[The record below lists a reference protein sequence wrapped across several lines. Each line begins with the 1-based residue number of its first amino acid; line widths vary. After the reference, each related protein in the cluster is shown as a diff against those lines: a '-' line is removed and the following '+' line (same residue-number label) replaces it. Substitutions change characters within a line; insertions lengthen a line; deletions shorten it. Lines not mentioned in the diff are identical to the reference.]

1 MYKIWFERDVLT
13 EYVPMFATVAEGIGP
28 GDQVARDPYHQLEMA
43 HGVVAGGN
51 TYNAAVMERAPNL
64 LVISRTGIGFDR
76 VDLEAATAHQIAVC
90 NAPDAPTV
98 PTAET
103 ALALMMSVA
112 RSLKQIENTMQ
123 GAIDSG
129 APTNFWNVYVGIEL
143 SGKQLGL
150 VGLGR
155 IGGHVA
161 RVANALGMRV
171 SAYDPYVRDERF
183 RDLAV
188 ERADT
193 LEGLLGASDVVSV
206 HVPLNPETGK
216 FMNAERFAQMKRG
229 AIFVNVSR
237 GPLVDEAALADAL
250 ESGHLFGAGLDV
262 TDPEPPQAGSRLL
275 KRDNVV
281 ITPHIGGASVLGR
294 RRLFV
299 DAIEQILQVLRG
311 ERPPNLLNP
320 EVWDAVLARWSA
332 GAITPPPQTPP
343 P

>member
-1 MYKIWFERDVLT
+1 MYKIWFERDVLS
-13 EYVPMFATVAEGIGP
+13 EYVPMFEAVAEGIGP
-28 GDQVARDPYHQLEMA
+28 GDRVEQDRYHQLDLA
-43 HGVVAGGN
+43 HAVVAGGN
-51 TYNAAVMERAPNL
+51 FYDAAAMKRAPNL

-76 VDLEAATAHQIAVC
+76 VDLDAATAHQIAVC

-112 RSLKQIENTMQ
+112 RSLKPIENTMQ
-123 GAIDSG
+123 DSIDSG
-129 APTNFWNVYVGIEL
+129 TPTNFWNVYVGIEL

-161 RVANALGMRV
+161 RVAIALGMQV
-171 SAYDPYVRDERF
+171 SAYDPYISDERF
-183 RDLAV
+183 RELGV
-188 ERADT
+188 QRAET
-193 LEGLLGASDVVSV
+193 LDGLLSAADVVSV
-206 HVPLNPETGK
+206 HVPLNPETQK

-237 GPLVDEAALADAL
+237 GALVDEAALADAL
-250 ESGHLFGAGLDV
+250 DSEHLFGAGLDV
-262 TDPEPPQAGSRLL
+262 TDPEPPQAGNRLL
-275 KRDNVV
+275 NRDNVV

-320 EVWDAVLARWSA
+320 EVWDAVLARWQA
-332 GAITPPPQTPP
+332 GR
-343 P
+343 

>member
-1 MYKIWFERDVLT
+1 MYKIWFERDALS
-13 EYVPMFATVAEGIGP
+13 EYVPMFDAVAEGIGP
-28 GDQVARDPYHQLEMA
+28 GDRVEQDRYHQLELA
-43 HGVVAGGN
+43 HAVVAGGN
-51 TYNAAVMERAPNL
+51 FYDAAAMKRAPNL

-76 VDLEAATAHQIAVC
+76 VDLDAATAHRIAVC

-112 RSLKQIENTMQ
+112 RSLKSIENTMQ
-123 GAIDSG
+123 RSIDSG

-161 RVANALGMRV
+161 RVATALGMQV
-171 SAYDPYVRDERF
+171 AAYDPYISDERF
-183 RDLAV
+183 SDLGV
-188 ERADT
+188 QRADA
-193 LEGLLGASDVVSV
+193 LDGLLGAADVVSA
-206 HVPLNPETGK
+206 HVPLNPETQK

-237 GPLVDEAALADAL
+237 GALVDEAALADAL
-250 ESGHLFGAGLDV
+250 DSGHLFGAGLDV
-262 TDPEPPQAGSRLL
+262 TDPEPPLAGNRLL
-275 KRDNVV
+275 NRDNVV

-320 EVWDAVLARWSA
+320 DVWDAVLARWQA
-332 GAITPPPQTPP
+332 GR
-343 P
+343 

>member
-1 MYKIWFERDVLT
+1 MYKIWFERDVLA
-13 EYVPMFATVAEGIGP
+13 EYVPMFAAVAEGIGP

-51 TYNAAVMERAPNL
+51 YYNAAVMERAPNL
-64 LVISRTGIGFDR
+64 LIISRTGIGFDR

-123 GAIDSG
+123 SAIDSG
-129 APTNFWNVYVGIEL
+129 SATNFWNVYVGIEL

-171 SAYDPYVRDERF
+171 AAYDPYVRDERF
-183 RDLAV
+183 RELGV
-188 ERADT
+188 ERADIPGRT
-193 LEGLLGASDVVSV
+193 VGRIGCRFRARAAQPGDAQVYECRALR
-206 HVPLNPETGK
+206 PNET
-216 FMNAERFAQMKRG
+216 RR
-229 AIFVNVSR
+229 
-237 GPLVDEAALADAL
+237 
-250 ESGHLFGAGLDV
+250 HLRQCFTRTA
-262 TDPEPPQAGSRLL
+262 
-275 KRDNVV
+275 
-281 ITPHIGGASVLGR
+281 R
-294 RRLFV
+294 R
-299 DAIEQILQVLRG
+299 
-311 ERPPNLLNP
+311 
-320 EVWDAVLARWSA
+320 
-332 GAITPPPQTPP
+332 
-343 P
+343 